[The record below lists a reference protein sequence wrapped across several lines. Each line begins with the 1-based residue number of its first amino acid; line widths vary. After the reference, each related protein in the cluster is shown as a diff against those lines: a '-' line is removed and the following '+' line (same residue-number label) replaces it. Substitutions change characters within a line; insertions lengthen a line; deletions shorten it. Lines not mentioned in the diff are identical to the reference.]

1 MKKIGFIGCGNMGG
15 TLAKVAN
22 DSGNSLL
29 LADKD
34 EGKLSALCGELNAK
48 ASVNE
53 EIAREC
59 DVIFLGVKPQIL
71 SSVLSSVK
79 SILAER
85 SDRFLLISMAAG
97 VDTSSVFA
105 ILGKEYPLIRI
116 MPNTPAAVGGGVI
129 LYSAAGGADTA
140 DTSLFK
146 EIMKTAGICDELPES
161 LINAASAV
169 SGCGSAFVYMFIQ
182 SLADGA
188 VKCGLPRD
196 KALKYAAAT
205 VMGSAKAVLELN
217 THPEALKDA
226 VCSPA
231 GSTIEG
237 VNALE
242 QSGFRGA
249 CIEAVS
255 AAYKRTVELGK

>member
-15 TLAKVAN
+15 TLAKVAA
-22 DSGNSLL
+22 DSKNILL

-34 EGKLSALCGELNAK
+34 ESRLSALCRELNAN
-48 ASVNE
+48 ASGNE

-59 DVIFLGVKPQIL
+59 DVIFFGVKPQIL
-71 SSVLSSVK
+71 GSVLNSVK
-79 SILAER
+79 SILSER
-85 SDRFLLISMAAG
+85 NDRFLLISMAAG
-97 VDTSSVFA
+97 VDTATIFTA
-105 ILGKEYPLIRI
+105 LGKEYPLIRI
-116 MPNTPAAVGGGVI
+116 MPNTPAAVGSGVI
-129 LYSAAGGADTA
+129 LYSATGGADADDTA
-140 DTSLFK
+140 LFR
-146 EIMKTAGICDELPES
+146 EIMKSAGICDELPEG

-169 SGCGSAFVYMFIQ
+169 SGCGPAFVYMFIQ

-205 VMGSAKAVLELN
+205 VMGSAKAVLELD

-237 VNALE
+237 VTALE
-242 QSGFRGA
+242 QGGFRAA
-249 CIEAVS
+249 CIEAVC
-255 AAYKRTVELGK
+255 AAFKRTVELGK